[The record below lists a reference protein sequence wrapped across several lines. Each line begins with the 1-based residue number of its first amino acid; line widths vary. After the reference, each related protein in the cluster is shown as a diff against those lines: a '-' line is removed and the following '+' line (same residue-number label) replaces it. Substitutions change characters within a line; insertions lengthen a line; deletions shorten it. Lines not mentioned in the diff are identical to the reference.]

1 MSTCAEKR
9 EIEVSVIVE
18 NVSKDVDRKQQNRCN
33 KLSTI
38 LKLPGSI
45 DYDSI
50 ENLNSDDEITEDRT
64 RDNLQDISKSP
75 DANNYNN
82 IEDVSDNGDDK
93 DYSPSNDNSSDSEG
107 SDNYSLE
114 VCIDEEQELE
124 DENEDTENETL
135 DAEEALPDRQTNKN
149 DDDEWED
156 ILESPVN
163 FDEFV
168 GENTYNI
175 PPFVKS
181 PEDVYKLF
189 VTDEMINKMTL
200 ETNNYAQNYLRTNQ
214 QNIKRKSR
222 MKEWTNTSF
231 QEMKTFLAVV
241 MAMGLCKVPHIN
253 LYWSK
258 NKLYRNE
265 FIRSAMT
272 RDRFLLLLKCWHVS
286 DVSNDDKTDKLH
298 KIRDMLSMITDKFQN
313 ILNPGKYVV
322 IDETMIPW
330 RGRLGFRQYI
340 KNKSH
345 RYGVKL
351 YKLCTP
357 EGYTYQIEIYT
368 GKKDQKREVDHSQK
382 VVLKLMNN
390 LTEEGRI
397 VIVDNFYTSLS
408 LAEKLLSQK
417 TFLCGTLNIRRKY
430 LPKKVIN
437 AKIKK
442 GQIIGKMNKKG
453 VKILHWVDKRKVLM
467 LTTCKDHDDKLI
479 DTGKKKRGTN
489 ESIKKPGCV
498 IMYNETKKGID
509 YSDQMSSYYTTLKKG
524 IKWWRKVIMELIFGT
539 ALINAWIVY
548 NSINDDRNKM
558 PKRLFVE
565 QVIEA
570 FTKKDLDVDTEATAN
585 NAHHLEKGSKK
596 RRCVGCYDKL
606 RAFLTSREADKKVK
620 KILTE
625 CTSCKKYYCLTC
637 FNEKHP

>member
-1 MSTCAEKR
+1 MPGCARDEELLSIMSKRCRRKLIKEDDEEKPGGESESKSLMIFQKQSPPSCNTPQNEDSIDEEIFSIKRFKISDTVEIEKNKNSIEYRAQDVNLSKEIQPTDIRKPKHIMNKHATSIIITNTGKLHNKAKTGLRYSKNNDVRNRVEAIEQKETIYLSPSTGKTCQVLQNVTFPSSSAPTTPRHQIKKQNKNSSSLCSPSLGFRHIVSESRASSLSEISRSNLLDCDLSLNEENLKELLKTPEQKRSSKKYMSEFAVIDDSNLSTCAEKR
-9 EIEVSVIVE
+9 EIEVSVIAE
-18 NVSKDVDRKQQNRCN
+18 NVSKDVDRKQQNR
-33 KLSTI
+33 
-38 LKLPGSI
+38 
-45 DYDSI
+45 D
-50 ENLNSDDEITEDRT
+50 
-64 RDNLQDISKSP
+64 
-75 DANNYNN
+75 N

-149 DDDEWED
+149 DDDAWED
-156 ILESPVN
+156 ILESPLN

-189 VTDEMINKMTL
+189 VTDEMINKMAL

-214 QNIKRKSR
+214 QNMKRKSR

-340 KNKSH
+340 K
-345 RYGVKL
+345 
-351 YKLCTP
+351 T
-357 EGYTYQIEIYT
+357 
-368 GKKDQKREVDHSQK
+368 
-382 VVLKLMNN
+382 N
-390 LTEEGRI
+390 LT
-397 VIVDNFYTSLS
+397 DMALSCTNF
-408 LAEKLLSQK
+408 A
-417 TFLCGTLNIRRKY
+417 
-430 LPKKVIN
+430 PPKVI
-437 AKIKK
+437 
-442 GQIIGKMNKKG
+442 
-453 VKILHWVDKRKVLM
+453 
-467 LTTCKDHDDKLI
+467 
-479 DTGKKKRGTN
+479 
-489 ESIKKPGCV
+489 P
-498 IMYNETKKGID
+498 TK
-509 YSDQMSSYYTTLKKG
+509 
-524 IKWWRKVIMELIFGT
+524 
-539 ALINAWIVY
+539 
-548 NSINDDRNKM
+548 
-558 PKRLFVE
+558 
-565 QVIEA
+565 
-570 FTKKDLDVDTEATAN
+570 
-585 NAHHLEKGSKK
+585 
-596 RRCVGCYDKL
+596 
-606 RAFLTSREADKKVK
+606 
-620 KILTE
+620 
-625 CTSCKKYYCLTC
+625 
-637 FNEKHP
+637 